1 MTTATLD
8 EAKLK
13 DLLKAAIV
21 EVLEERKDLI
31 RDLIEE
37 AIEDIALVH
46 ATKEGELSGRDDER
60 ESWQLLVQSGLEHA
74 YGDDEIEY
82 SLGLIKE
89 PNPDY
94 ETR

>member
-13 DLLKAAIV
+13 DLLKSAIV

-46 ATKEGELSGRDDER
+46 ATKEGKLSGRDDER
-60 ESWQLLVQSGLEHA
+60 ESWQLLAQSGLEHA

-82 SLGLIKE
+82 SLDLIKE
-89 PNPDY
+89 QNPDY

>member
-1 MTTATLD
+1 MTTAPLD

-13 DLLKAAIV
+13 DLLKSAII
-21 EVLEERKDLI
+21 EVFEERKDLI

-37 AIEDIALVH
+37 AIEDFGLAR

-60 ESWQLLVQSGLEHA
+60 ESWQLLAQSGLGLA
-74 YGDDEIEY
+74 YGDDEVEY